1 LGLKGN
7 IMAGLIQQNMGAA
20 PAPEQPQPGMDEGQM
35 PMGEMGEMDEG
46 EGPDPDTDPGYNQAM
61 EFAMDAMYGQGAAK
75 DMAKSLKSGGNP
87 VDSLANT
94 AYEVVSIVDERTDG
108 AIPDELLVLFATRI
122 LEEVA
127 EIAEAAGVPVQP
139 ADIALALKQMILRF
153 LGEQG
158 VDTTQLQ
165 QAMDQVNPEEFNQAA
180 MEGEPM
186 EQEVP
191 A

>member
-1 LGLKGN
+1 
-7 IMAGLIQQNMGAA
+7 MAGLIQQQMNAGA
-20 PAPEQPQPGMDEGQM
+20 PAPQPGMEQPMPEQAMGEEQM
-35 PMGEMGEMDEG
+35 PEGEMEEG

-61 EFAMDAMYGQGAAK
+61 EFAMEALYGQAAAK
-75 DMAKSLKSGGNP
+75 DIAKSLKAGGDP
-87 VDSLANT
+87 VESLANT
-94 AYEVVSIVDERTDG
+94 AYEIVTIVDERTEG
-108 AIPDELLVLFATRI
+108 AIPDELLVLFAAKI

-127 EIAEAAGVPVQP
+127 EIGEAAGVAMQP
-139 ADIALALKQMILRF
+139 SDVALALKQMILRF

-158 VDTTQLQ
+158 VDTSQLQ
-165 QAMDQVNPEEFNQAA
+165 QAMDQVDPEEFNQAA